1 LRGFARNLGQVVAHG
16 RSNPRFG
23 LVMTMGF
30 VIRADY
36 FVMLSFVSLWVVN
49 AAADRGI
56 ATVVALETAG
66 LLTITLKIAT
76 AMSQA
81 LFGFVADRV
90 RRPTLLVLSLTATG
104 FTLCATSLV
113 TDVFGPLMFLVVA
126 LVGIAESA
134 LIVCGQAMLGE
145 EAPPALRGSAMGIF
159 YFTGTLGVVVTS
171 AVSGLLFDRLG
182 YSAPFVL
189 IGLLNLAF
197 ALLGVRMLWS
207 ESRRRLASAPR
218 SDS

>member
-1 LRGFARNLGQVVAHG
+1 
-16 RSNPRFG
+16 
-23 LVMTMGF
+23 VMTMGF

-49 AAADRGI
+49 AAAERGI
-56 ATVVALETAG
+56 STVEALETAG
-66 LLTITLKIAT
+66 LLTITLKVAT
-76 AMSQA
+76 AVAQA

-90 RRPTLLVLSLTATG
+90 RRATLLVLSLAATG
-104 FTLCATSLV
+104 LTLCSTSLV
-113 TDVFGPLMFLVVA
+113 DDVFGPAMFLVVA
-126 LVGIAESA
+126 LVGVAESA

-189 IGLLNLAF
+189 IGLLNLVF
-197 ALLGVRMLWS
+197 AVLGGWMLLKGSNGPLP
-207 ESRRRLASAPR
+207 AAPR
-218 SDS
+218 GGA